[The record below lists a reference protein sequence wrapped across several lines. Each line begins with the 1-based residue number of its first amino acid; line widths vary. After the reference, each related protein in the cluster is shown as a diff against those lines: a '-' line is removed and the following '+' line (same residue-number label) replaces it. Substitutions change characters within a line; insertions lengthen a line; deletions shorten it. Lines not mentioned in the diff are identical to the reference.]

1 MATRRDA
8 MIGGG
13 ALGLSSLFGKR
24 ALAQGGKAMP
34 RIVYVGC
41 RTSRERNAKGD
52 GIGVYRADPAGGA
65 WQPVQTV
72 GDLVNPSYLILN
84 AAGTMLYTVHGDGSE
99 VSGFRVDR
107 GSGRLT
113 FANRVTTGGRNPVHL
128 AIHPRHPILV
138 VANHI
143 VAGEVRSG
151 LSSIAIAPDGTL
163 GTEPLDI
170 VAFEGKAGPH
180 RIEQPFPKP
189 HQIEPDRTGSF
200 FAVPDKGC
208 DRVDVYTVGADGKF
222 AAVEQAAA
230 IAREGAGPRH
240 IAYHPGA
247 RFAYAINEL
256 DSTVTAYA
264 ADPARG
270 ALTPFQIL
278 SSLPDSFTGNSRGA
292 EIAVSADGR
301 FVYAS
306 NRGDDS
312 IATFAV
318 DARTGRLTARGWT
331 ATGGRTPRFF
341 TIAPDGHA
349 LFVANEES
357 HTIVRLP
364 IGADGVPQAGAIV
377 AETGSPTCIQF
388 A

>member
-1 MATRRDA
+1 MATRREA

-13 ALGLSSLFGKR
+13 ALGLSLLGKR

-52 GIGVYRADPAGGA
+52 GIQVYRADPSGGA
-65 WQPVQTV
+65 WQQIQLL
-72 GDLVNPSYLILN
+72 GDLVNPSYLTMN

-107 GSGRLT
+107 ESGRLT
-113 FANRVTTGGRNPVHL
+113 LATRATTGGRNPVHL
-128 AIHPRHPILV
+128 VIHPHHPVML
-138 VANHI
+138 VANH
-143 VAGEVRSG
+143 VVSGDVRSG
-151 LSSIAIAPDGTL
+151 LASIGIQPDGTL
-163 GTEPLDI
+163 SPQPLDI
-170 VAFEGKAGPH
+170 VAFDGKVGPH
-180 RIEQPFPKP
+180 RVEQPFPKP
-189 HQIEPDRTGSF
+189 HQIEPDRAGRF

-222 AAVEQAAA
+222 AAVDKAAA
-230 IAREGAGPRH
+230 VARESSGPRH
-240 IAYHPGA
+240 IAFHPGA

-256 DSTVTAYA
+256 DSTVTSYA
-264 ADPARG
+264 VDPASG
-270 ALTPFQIL
+270 ALAPFQIL

-292 EIAVSADGR
+292 EIAVSADGH

-312 IATFAV
+312 IATFGI

-341 TIAPDGHA
+341 TIAPGGQA

-357 HTIVRLP
+357 HNIVRLA
-364 IGADGVPQAGAIV
+364 IGSDGVPKAGAVV
-377 AETGSPTCIQF
+377 AETGSPTCILF

>member
-1 MATRRDA
+1 MATRREA

-13 ALGLSSLFGKR
+13 ALGLSLLVPR
-24 ALAQGGKAMP
+24 ALAQGGKTMP
-34 RIVYVGC
+34 GIVYVGC

-52 GIGVYRADPAGGA
+52 GIQVYRADPAGGA
-65 WQPVQTV
+65 WQPVQLV

-99 VSGFRVDR
+99 ISGFRVDR
-107 GSGRLT
+107 DSGRLT
-113 FANRVTTGGRNPVHL
+113 LVTRATTGGRNPVHL
-128 AIHPRHPILV
+128 VIHPHHSVLL
-138 VANHI
+138 VANH
-143 VAGEVRSG
+143 VVSGEVRSG
-151 LSSIAIAPDGTL
+151 LASIGIRPDGTL
-163 GTEPLDI
+163 TPQPLDV
-170 VAFEGKAGPH
+170 VAFEGKVGPH
-180 RIEQPFPKP
+180 RVEQPFPKP
-189 HQIEPDRTGSF
+189 HQIEPDRAGRF

-208 DRVDVYTVGADGKF
+208 DRVDVYTVGADGRF

-230 IAREGAGPRH
+230 VAREGSGPRH
-240 IAYHPGA
+240 IAFHPGA

-264 ADPARG
+264 VDPASG

-312 IATFAV
+312 IATFAI
-318 DARTGRLTARGWT
+318 DARSGRLAARGWT

-341 TIAPDGHA
+341 AIAPGGQA
-349 LFVANEES
+349 LFAANEES
-357 HTIVRLP
+357 HNIVRLP
-364 IGADGVPQAGAIV
+364 IGADGVPTTGTTV
-377 AETGSPTCIQF
+377 AETGSPTCILF